1 MPADHRDARRR
12 PPRTAAAAAL
22 AAACAL
28 TAAGCGAA
36 PRPDTSEL
44 EARIAA
50 DRAAGASAVPE
61 PEPSEMRYS
70 PGAAACEPRASTAVP
85 GEWETSAPR
94 EPLGKG
100 PAELG
105 LRDAAG
111 GADLAVRAEVAG
123 PDGALGAAE
132 AQAAGDSWA
141 ELDFPG
147 DFGAAAPEE
156 GTYTVVWS
164 SAEDGAFISCDG
176 FRVK

>member
-1 MPADHRDARRR
+1 MPADHRDAHR
-12 PPRTAAAAAL
+12 PPRTAAAAL

-36 PRPDTSEL
+36 PRPDTAEL

-50 DRAAGASAVPE
+50 DRAAEASAAPE
-61 PEPSEMRYS
+61 PAPSEMRFA
-70 PGAAACEPRASTAVP
+70 PGSAACEPRASTAVP

-94 EPLGKG
+94 KPLDGD
-100 PAELG
+100 PAPLG

-111 GADLAVRAEVAG
+111 GADLAVRADVAG
-123 PDGALGAAE
+123 PDGALGGAE
-132 AQAAGDSWA
+132 AQASGDSWA
-141 ELDFPG
+141 ELEFPG
-147 DFGAAAPEE
+147 DFVAADPGK